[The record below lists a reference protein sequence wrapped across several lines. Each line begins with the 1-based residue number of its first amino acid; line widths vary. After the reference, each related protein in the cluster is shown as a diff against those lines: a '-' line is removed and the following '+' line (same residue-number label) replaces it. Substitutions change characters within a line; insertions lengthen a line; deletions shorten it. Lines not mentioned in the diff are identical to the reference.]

1 MLKNASESIP
11 KCYHCGELCEDELIE
26 FDDKPFCCNGCKMVY
41 EILDENDL
49 CNYYDLQ
56 NSPGINL
63 KSRNY
68 EEKFA
73 YLENAE
79 IEKKL
84 LNFSSNNLSKIVF
97 TIPSIHCSSCIWL
110 LEHLGQLREGVL
122 SSRVNFV
129 RKEVALDYDPTQ
141 ISLKTIVELL
151 ATIGYEPEINLQN
164 ASKTKSKKE
173 NRTLYLQIGV
183 AGFAFGNIMMLSF
196 PEYFGFEGLDD
207 TVRAFITYLNILLSL
222 PVVFYSANGYFISA
236 FKGLQQKYINIDVPI
251 TIGIIALFLR
261 SLYEILS
268 QSGPG
273 YLDSLAGLVFF
284 LLIGKWFQSR
294 TYESLSFERDYKS
307 YFPLAVARVSK
318 SGSEMVQI
326 TELKEGDVIEV
337 RNQEIIPGD
346 AELMSASA
354 SIDYSFVTGEA
365 QAIQK
370 NQGDYIYAGGRQ
382 VGSTIRL
389 QIKKAVSQSYLTQLW
404 NNEAFGEENAYDS
417 LIDKISKYF
426 TIVVLLIALISAG
439 YWYVADPSHIL
450 NAFTAVLI
458 VACPCALSLAT
469 PFTLGSA
476 MTILGRHK
484 LYLKH
489 MNVLEKLWTIN
500 SIVFDKT
507 GTLTKNEEAKI
518 EFAGNNLSLIDKTL
532 IKSLVAHSTHPLSRA
547 ISNHLTA
554 SIEKLNNVLNFKEQE
569 GKGLSGTVDNV
580 SIKIGSAHFLGID
593 DTNQDTGSS
602 KVYVKIEDDYKGYF
616 SIQSSYRKGLKGL
629 IARLQKTFGLS
640 VLSGDNASEL
650 DNLTSFFGTRTDF
663 VFNQKPEQKLAY
675 ISNLQSKDSQVLML
689 GDGLNDAGA
698 LKRAD
703 VGIAVTEDVT
713 AFTPACDAILHG
725 KNLTSLD
732 KYLRFAK
739 QTKTV
744 ILISFGISF
753 LYNFVGL
760 SLAVS
765 GQITP
770 LFAAILMPL
779 SSITVV
785 AFATFAVRFMA
796 YRLKLV

>member
-1 MLKNASESIP
+1 MSSTSTQPIVE

-26 FDDKPFCCNGCKMVY
+26 FDDKPFCCNGCKMVF

-63 KSRNY
+63 KNRNY

-84 LNFSSNNLSKIVF
+84 LNFSSDTLNKTVF

-110 LEHLGQLREGVL
+110 LEHLNRLREGVL
-122 SSRVNFV
+122 NSRVNFV

-141 ISLKTIVELL
+141 ISLKAIVELL

-164 ASKTKSKKE
+164 ATKSKSKKE

-207 TVRAFITYLNILLSL
+207 SVRTFITYLNILLSL
-222 PVVFYSANGYFISA
+222 PVVFYSANSYFISA
-236 FKGLQQKYINIDVPI
+236 YKGLQQKYINIDVPI
-251 TIGIIALFLR
+251 TIGVIALFLR

-294 TYESLSFERDYKS
+294 AYESLSFERDYKS
-307 YFPLAVARVSK
+307 YFPLAVARVSEN
-318 SGSEMVQI
+318 GSDMVQI
-326 TELKEGDVIEV
+326 TELTEGDIIEV

-346 AELMSASA
+346 AELMSETA

-365 QAIQK
+365 EAIQK
-370 NQGDYIYAGGRQ
+370 KQGEYIYAGGRQ
-382 VGSTIRL
+382 IGSTIRL
-389 QIKKAVSQSYLTQLW
+389 RIKKEVSQSYLTQLW
-404 NNEAFGEENAYDS
+404 NNEAFNKESTYDS

-426 TIVVLLIALISAG
+426 TLAILLIALISAG
-439 YWYVADPSHIL
+439 YWYFIEPSHIL

-469 PFTLGSA
+469 PFTLGNA
-476 MTILGRHK
+476 MTILGGNK

-489 MNVLEKLWTIN
+489 INVLEKLWGIT

-507 GTLTKNEEAKI
+507 GTLTKNEEAKLTFKGEKLSI
-518 EFAGNNLSLIDKTL
+518 QEVSLIA
-532 IKSLVAHSTHPLSRA
+532 SLVAHSTHPLSRA
-547 ISNHLTA
+547 IARHYNDTA
-554 SIEKLNNVLNFKEQE
+554 VFASVLNFKEIGGQ
-569 GKGLSGTVDNV
+569 GLSATIEGTFVQL
-580 SIKIGSAHFLGID
+580 GSAKF
-593 DTNQDTGSS
+593 TGTQEVGNTIGTSR
-602 KVYVKIEDDYKGYF
+602 VYVKIDNDVKGYF
-616 SIQSSYRKGLKGL
+616 NIQSSYRNGLPVL
-629 IARLQKTFGLS
+629 IQRLGSSYKLS
-640 VLSGDNASEL
+640 VLSGDNASEQE
-650 DNLTSFFGTRTDF
+650 NLASIFGHNSTF

-675 ISNLQSKDSQVLML
+675 IASLQARGEQVLML

-698 LKRAD
+698 LKKAD
-703 VGIAVTEDVT
+703 VGFAVTEDVT
-713 AFTPACDAILHG
+713 AFTPACDAILYG
-725 KNLTSLD
+725 KNLTELNR
-732 KYLRFAK
+732 YLSFAK
-739 QTKTV
+739 QSKKV
-744 ILISFGISF
+744 ILLSFAISF
-753 LYNFVGL
+753 LYNFIGL
-760 SLAVS
+760 SLAVTA
-765 GQITP
+765 QITP

-785 AFATFAVRFMA
+785 AFATFTVRFLA
-796 YRLKLV
+796 YRHKLV